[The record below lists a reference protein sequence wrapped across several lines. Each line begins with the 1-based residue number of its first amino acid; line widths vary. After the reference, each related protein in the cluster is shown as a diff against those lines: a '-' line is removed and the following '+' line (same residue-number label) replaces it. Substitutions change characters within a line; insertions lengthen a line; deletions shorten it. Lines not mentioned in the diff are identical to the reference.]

1 MRLIDMFSLLI
12 TCYLNNTFCTEM
24 PNDLSTT
31 ESIIISS
38 FINQNEKKQSIL
50 TQTESQK
57 QELLNYVQNL
67 NKLYKF
73 INANKEQTRNE
84 KLKIILNVLK
94 IELTNVKNK
103 FNRVNFSEFLNNSIE
118 LIEKFTAAY
127 LNKADRDDAIV
138 LHETI
143 EKFISKLENIDTLHP
158 NLKKLN
164 MNFFNLIK
172 IRYKLYSY
180 KKQVEKLRE
189 AFSEYLNFLNKNDE
203 NLILHLFEL
212 SSKLKCKFKE
222 MKRKS
227 SLFSEV
233 EAEKLSLIFHDNLY
247 GNVSDLYEEL
257 IEYFN
262 QEQKRL
268 ECVFINLDE
277 IWNCSKKHLET
288 YGLFF

>member
-1 MRLIDMFSLLI
+1 
-12 TCYLNNTFCTEM
+12 
-24 PNDLSTT
+24 
-31 ESIIISS
+31 
-38 FINQNEKKQSIL
+38 
-50 TQTESQK
+50 
-57 QELLNYVQNL
+57 
-67 NKLYKF
+67 
-73 INANKEQTRNE
+73 
-84 KLKIILNVLK
+84 
-94 IELTNVKNK
+94 
-103 FNRVNFSEFLNNSIE
+103 
-118 LIEKFTAAY
+118 
-127 LNKADRDDAIV
+127 
-138 LHETI
+138 
-143 EKFISKLENIDTLHP
+143 
-158 NLKKLN
+158 

-180 KKQVEKLRE
+180 KKQVGKLRE
-189 AFSEYLNFLNKNDE
+189 AFSVYLDFLNKNDE

-277 IWNCSKKHLET
+277 IWNCSKNHLET